1 MEGGDQERNRREE
14 DLSIDY
20 LTSQGIPGL
29 RTVQWILGSFLQE
42 RGQSVSVSQLGEEEG
57 EPVKIF
63 LESPRSFN
71 ETQRPIASGRGPVE
85 ECQVKE
91 RQRRKKDLIIY
102 FHADLIFLIWNIK

>member
-1 MEGGDQERNRREE
+1 MDSGIVPTGER
-14 DLSIDY
+14 
-20 LTSQGIPGL
+20 
-29 RTVQWILGSFLQE
+29 
-42 RGQSVSVSQLGEEEG
+42 SVSLSQLGEG
-57 EPVKIF
+57 GPVKIF

-85 ECQVKE
+85 EFQVKE